1 MGVYTPEELER
12 IKYIARTVFP
22 NAEEIEVYESGRL
35 NFAIHIEGIDEIN
48 MDTLMRLAEKIRRT
62 DLGGVYVLKGGEC
75 IPLDF
80 EVYVNYRERTL
91 GVRIWF

>member
-22 NAEEIEVYESGRL
+22 SAKEIEVYESGRL
-35 NFAIHIEGIDEIN
+35 NFAIVVEGISEID
-48 MDTLMRLAEKIRRT
+48 MDTMMRLAEKIRRT
-62 DLGGVYVLKGGEC
+62 DLGGVYLLKSGEC
-75 IPLDF
+75 MPLDF
-80 EVYVNYRERTL
+80 EVYVNHRERTL